1 MPDIKHFDP
10 DAALEAVIRL
20 FWKQGIAATG
30 VQDVVDATGLNR
42 SSLYATFGGKRRLY
56 LTALKRYDERCS
68 TPVLG
73 QLAEDGRGLL
83 AVTDFFSALIEARC
97 SGEYARWGCMI
108 SNAHVGA
115 ENADP
120 DIRAVLERQHRTLRA
135 SMVASLA
142 VARSKGQLAPDT
154 DLEAAGELLAL
165 LAHGVNLRSRA
176 GADPAELH
184 RAVTTAVTGLGVPRK

>member
-56 LTALKRYDERCS
+56 LTALERYDERCS

-142 VARSKGQLAPDT
+142 VARSKGQLNPDT

-176 GADPAELH
+176 GAAPAELH

>member
-56 LTALKRYDERCS
+56 LTALERYDERCS
-68 TPVLG
+68 TPILR

-142 VARSKGQLAPDT
+142 VARSKGQLNPDT